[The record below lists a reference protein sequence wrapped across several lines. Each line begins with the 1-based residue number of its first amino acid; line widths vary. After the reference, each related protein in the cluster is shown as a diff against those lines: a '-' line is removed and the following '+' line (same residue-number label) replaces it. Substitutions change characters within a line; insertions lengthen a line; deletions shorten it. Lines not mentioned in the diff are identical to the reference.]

1 MAGFFGIRDGVRL
14 ASRQIKSQLTPFH
27 SCFML
32 GLVLFVGA
40 LGIAERMGL
49 PRLWIG
55 SIFCWRLVCCVPAL
69 ASRAA
74 PQELLKTMWG
84 RCVPAP
90 FDGMAT
96 GADCM
101 SASSF
106 IGLAGTLYPTGY
118 NELESSG
125 DLPAAF

>member
-1 MAGFFGIRDGVRL
+1 
-14 ASRQIKSQLTPFH
+14 
-27 SCFML
+27 
-32 GLVLFVGA
+32 
-40 LGIAERMGL
+40 
-49 PRLWIG
+49 
-55 SIFCWRLVCCVPAL
+55 
-69 ASRAA
+69 
-74 PQELLKTMWG
+74 MWG
-84 RCVPAP
+84 RRVPAP

-106 IGLAGTLYPTGY
+106 VGLAGTLSLTEY

>member
-1 MAGFFGIRDGVRL
+1 
-14 ASRQIKSQLTPFH
+14 
-27 SCFML
+27 
-32 GLVLFVGA
+32 
-40 LGIAERMGL
+40 
-49 PRLWIG
+49 
-55 SIFCWRLVCCVPAL
+55 
-69 ASRAA
+69 
-74 PQELLKTMWG
+74 MWG
-84 RCVPAP
+84 RRVPAP